1 MSDNQYVISP
11 EIGDM
16 VIKEDMH
23 LIKRKTE
30 FGRRFEP
37 PKVDIGIVIEI
48 ISDWVMIEWITP
60 QNYPNITA
68 ISVPISVFQNPF
80 SEWRIKGKSDETLL
94 GRTRL

>member
-16 VIKEDMH
+16 VIREDMH
-23 LIKRKTE
+23 LIMRETE

-37 PKVDIGIVIEI
+37 PKVDIGIVLEI
-48 ISDWVMIEWITP
+48 ISDRVMIEWITP
-60 QNYPNITA
+60 QNHPSITA
-68 ISVPISVFQNPF
+68 ICVPISVFQNPF

-94 GRTRL
+94 GGTRL